1 MTFRGGILVEILS
14 VMFPLELRFLFKV
27 VTVHMIIAG
36 EVFDVFDV
44 V

>member
-1 MTFRGGILVEILS
+1 MTFRGGMLVEILS

-27 VTVHMIIAG
+27 VTVHMIVVG
-36 EVFDVFDV
+36 DGFDVFDV